1 MIPADYIRNGGRIFF
16 VWEIA
21 MKAAVKQPT
30 VIVVEGSSDAWKI
43 RDDDGEEGEY
53 YSSWCHLI
61 CQIQIQAIRPTT
73 AGDLCF
79 AVINIRL

>member
-43 RDDDGEEGEY
+43 RDDDGEEGERAKHIHACGEQGLL
-53 YSSWCHLI
+53 SLD
-61 CQIQIQAIRPTT
+61 Q
-73 AGDLCF
+73 
-79 AVINIRL
+79 